1 VQLLNSGA
9 AIGVRV
15 REAVD
20 ARTRAVLDA
29 WMALAVM
36 AYSLSFAYSGSG
48 IHGQG
53 LIPGIAEPT
62 RGGSG
67 TFLVL
72 TAFFAAFILTD
83 GLTLSLAGYPKRER
97 GWRRMGSASAT
108 MLPLLT
114 LMVLAAFAPATP
126 RFAAV
131 AIVIASSAPV
141 VALALWSA
149 FRARG
154 AGVRRPAP
162 ALCGQLSPAGRAATA
177 SLGLVLGAFGALA
190 GSDLELVSSVA
201 FTALLLA
208 AAATRGT
215 RVDVN
220 RVARDWG
227 PSQWRAFGC
236 SYLLAL
242 GLSVLL
248 ARGTGDPAVVGLLGG
263 MLVAFPVVVGAFRP
277 APIWAD

>member
-1 VQLLNSGA
+1 VQLLNSREA
-9 AIGVRV
+9 VNDRV

-20 ARTRAVLDA
+20 ARTRAILDA
-29 WMALAVM
+29 WMALAVL
-36 AYSLSFAYSGSG
+36 AYSVSFAFSSSG
-48 IHGQG
+48 IDGQG
-53 LIPGIAEPT
+53 LIPGITEPA
-62 RGGSG
+62 RSGSG

-72 TAFFAAFILTD
+72 AAFFAAFILTN
-83 GLTLSLAGYPKRER
+83 GLTLGLGGYPKRER
-97 GWRRMGSASAT
+97 RWRRMGTASAS

-126 RFAAV
+126 RFAVV
-131 AIVIASSAPV
+131 AIVIASSIPV
-141 VALALWSA
+141 VALALRSA

-162 ALCGQLSPAGRAATA
+162 ALVGQLSPAGRAATA

-190 GSDLELVSSVA
+190 GADLDLVGSVA
-201 FTALLLA
+201 FIALLLA

-248 ARGTGDPAVVGLLGG
+248 SRGAGDPAVVGLLGG
-263 MLVAFPVVVGAFRP
+263 LLVALPVVVGAFRP